1 MRKLVLILIFLSVK
15 VAFASN
21 LVFSKVILI
30 NATDTSTHTVPAN
43 SVWEITGAT
52 QNMYGAEATINGIG
66 TVLIG
71 YYINQSTTASS
82 SSSSSVSNTTSQN
95 ASSVSSSPATTVKTI
110 YKNITRTQTKY
121 DSTVANSRN
130 STLIIIFIIAS
141 ILLLV
146 GIIAFILLNILKKS
160 KGGNL

>member
-1 MRKLVLILIFLSVK
+1 MRKLILVLIFLSVK

-71 YYINQSTTASS
+71 YYINQSTTASGLP
-82 SSSSSVSNTTSQN
+82 VWLPAGTTIKNVLVNGYGPFISIIEY
-95 ASSVSSSPATTVKTI
+95 TI
-110 YKNITRTQTKY
+110 TP
-121 DSTVANSRN
+121 
-130 STLIIIFIIAS
+130 
-141 ILLLV
+141 
-146 GIIAFILLNILKKS
+146 
-160 KGGNL
+160 